1 MPVNETTERI
11 IFEGVDR
18 LSAASKSAQASTKA
32 LKDTIDGVKEVM
44 GALGVTVGAGAFI
57 NLQLQVLH
65 ATAALDDMAEATGAS
80 VEKLSAI
87 QNVAKVGGQDFE
99 GLTGQLGRMT
109 KNLKEN
115 KEEGT
120 KAAFALNT
128 LGLKAKD
135 QNGHWRDTGDV
146 LIDVANKLAK
156 YQDGAGKVALIQD
169 ILGKGAERY
178 LPLLKD
184 IAEKTDLH
192 SKVTKEQ
199 AAQAEAAEKNINR
212 LKVAMEDAR
221 KETVNQFTPAI
232 ITFTEK
238 LLAAN
243 TAMGGF
249 WQGLNQIMTVSGDQ
263 AADPMGSLVA
273 VEERLK
279 KLNELKQTLGGN
291 SVGAIAN
298 RFLAPEDLATVN
310 KQIAYATAQQRILQ
324 ELAKRQMDRG
334 GKDPN
339 SPLFEFEGGGVKPLD
354 YESPDLAKAQ
364 RLRQLI
370 AKNTLEDEERLA
382 QDRVAIEKVI
392 TDNLLEQIERRKAAD
407 KNALES
413 HVILYEEEVNRLEQI
428 DLDAFERRKTLR
440 GQRYGRDADERD
452 ANDAFEGKKAQL
464 NIFTNEE
471 LEIYGGRN
479 QLIEDMEREHADRII
494 RIRLEA
500 LQRGRDMYVTGY
512 RGQAQAIFGELQNM
526 TAGVAQHSKLLFEI
540 NKVATIATLALKTP
554 EAIGSAYAFGA
565 KFGGPPLGAAMAIVA
580 GLAMAAQMK
589 AALATQYTGGGGGTA
604 PSVAG
609 TTPAPAVSP
618 VAPTTAADSASQ
630 RTVLLKIVG
639 EGQRFTIDQVRELA
653 EAIADLSE
661 GGVVIS

>member
-1 MPVNETTERI
+1 VAVSDIVQRI
-11 IFEGVDR
+11 VYEGVDKVSPATK
-18 LSAASKSAQASTKA
+18 SAAESQKQ
-32 LKDTIDGVKEVM
+32 LKDTINSVKDAFA
-44 GALGVTVGAGAFI
+44 ALGITLGVGAFVK
-57 NLQLQVLH
+57 LELDTLR

-128 LGLKAKD
+128 LGLSAKD
-135 QNGHWRDTGDV
+135 TNGHWRDTGEV

-212 LKVAMEDAR
+212 MKVAMEDAR
-221 KETVNQFTPAI
+221 KETVNQFTPGI

-243 TAMGGF
+243 SAMGGF
-249 WQGLNQIMTVSGDQ
+249 YAGLNQIMTVSGDQ

-279 KLNELKQTLGGN
+279 KLNELKQVLGGN

-298 RFLAPEDLATVN
+298 RIFAPEDLATVN
-310 KQIAYATAQQRILQ
+310 KQIAFATAQQKILQ
-324 ELAKRQMDRG
+324 ELAKRQMERG
-334 GKDPN
+334 AKDPN

-354 YESPDLAKAQ
+354 YESPDLGAIKH
-364 RLRQLI
+364 RQ
-370 AKNTLEDEERLA
+370 EEIRSIIHQVRLA
-382 QDRVAIEKVI
+382 DDKRELDQIALQNKAREDATKSGEDSLIMLIEAELDRRDQLDRATGDRLKLLREQQYGDAEARETEFHQGRLGQLGVFTDQELEMYGGRASLIEKMEAEHQDRVA
-392 TDNLLEQIERRKAAD
+392 T
-407 KNALES
+407 
-413 HVILYEEEVNRLEQI
+413 
-428 DLDAFERRKTLR
+428 
-440 GQRYGRDADERD
+440 
-452 ANDAFEGKKAQL
+452 
-464 NIFTNEE
+464 
-471 LEIYGGRN
+471 
-479 QLIEDMEREHADRII
+479 
-494 RIRLEA
+494 IRLEA
-500 LQRGRDMYVTGY
+500 LNRGRTILAAGY
-512 RGQAQAIFGELQNM
+512 RAQTVTVLDEIVRM
-526 TAGVAQHSKLLFEI
+526 TSGVAQHSRVLFEI
-540 NKVATIATLALKTP
+540 NKVATIATIALKTP
-554 EAIGSAYAFGA
+554 EAIASAYAFGA
-565 KFGGPPLGAAMAIVA
+565 KFGGPPLGVAMGILA
-580 GLAMAAQMK
+580 GVAMAAQAK
-589 AALATQYTGGGGGTA
+589 AAAATTYQGGGAGAA
-604 PSVAG
+604 PSVSG

-618 VAPTTAADSASQ
+618 VAPTTAAESASQ